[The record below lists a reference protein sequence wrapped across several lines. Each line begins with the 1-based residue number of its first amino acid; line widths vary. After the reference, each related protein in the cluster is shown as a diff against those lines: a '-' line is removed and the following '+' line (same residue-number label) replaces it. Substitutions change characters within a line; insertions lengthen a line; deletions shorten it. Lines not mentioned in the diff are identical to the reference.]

1 MYLHF
6 AFLPTNI
13 STTAAWSESVEY
25 VGSWAFPHCTDIYL
39 SSKTAIYTSSEYD
52 NLHYIDKE
60 EKKEG
65 TFSKILKNIF

>member
-1 MYLHF
+1 MKLVKIIQSK
-6 AFLPTNI
+6 NI
-13 STTAAWSESVEY
+13 QDVIIPESVEY